1 MDFETEE
8 QQVEALKKWWKE
20 NARTIIA
27 GAIIGISVISGWRYY
42 VDYQKKHEEYASV
55 LYENILQASTKAD
68 TLNQQ
73 QVDVNKLLAEYSDTP
88 YASLS
93 ALILA
98 RSQFISGDMIN
109 AQQNL
114 DWVMKNSK
122 QTELQHLAR
131 IRMMRLLS
139 TTKQY
144 EAALK
149 LADIDYPESFSA
161 IYEELK
167 GDLYVLMKKFNEA
180 RLAYDKAILASAQQV
195 SKWLQLKRDDLG
207 EFQLKEPSA

>member
-20 NARTIIA
+20 NARNIIA
-27 GAIIGISVISGWRYY
+27 GVVIGISAISGWRYY
-42 VDYQKKHEEYASV
+42 VDYQKNHEEYASA
-55 LYENILQASTKAD
+55 LFENILQASTKAD

-73 QVDVNKLLAEYSDTP
+73 QLDVNKLLAEYSDTP

-98 RSQFISGDMIN
+98 RSQFISGDIIN

-131 IRMMRLLS
+131 IRMMRLLF
-139 TTKQY
+139 TKQQY

-161 IYEELK
+161 LYEELK
-167 GDLYVLMKKFNEA
+167 GDLYVSMKKPNEA
-180 RLAYDKAILASAQQV
+180 RLAYDKAIFSSKQQV
-195 SKWLQLKRDDLG
+195 NKWLQLKRDDLG
-207 EFQLKEPSA
+207 ESQLKEPSA

>member
-20 NARTIIA
+20 NAKTIIV
-27 GAIIGISVISGWRYY
+27 GAIIGISVIGGWRYY
-42 VDYQKKHEEYASV
+42 VDYQKNHEEYASL
-55 LYENILQASTKAD
+55 LYENILQASTKPD
-68 TLNQQ
+68 TLSQQ

-98 RSQFISGDMIN
+98 RSQFTGGDVVN

-114 DWVMKNSK
+114 DWVIKNSK
-122 QTELQHLAR
+122 QSELQHLAR

-139 TTKQY
+139 STQQY
-144 EAALK
+144 DAALK
-149 LADIDYPESFSA
+149 LADIDYPESFTV

-167 GDLYVLMKKFNEA
+167 GDVYVLMNKFDEA
-180 RLAYDKAILASAQQV
+180 RSAYDKAIFASAEQV
-195 SKWLQLKRDDLG
+195 SQWLQLKRDDLG
-207 EFQLKEPSA
+207 EFQLKEPSV

>member
-42 VDYQKKHEEYASV
+42 VDYQKNHEEYASV
-55 LYENILQASTKAD
+55 LYETILQASTKAD
-68 TLNQQ
+68 TLSQQ

-88 YASLS
+88 YAALS

-98 RSQFISGDMIN
+98 RSQYISGDITN

-131 IRMMRLLS
+131 LRMMRLLS
-139 TTKQY
+139 TTQQY

-149 LADIDYPESFSA
+149 LADIDYPESFSSL
-161 IYEELK
+161 YEELK
-167 GDLYVLMKKFNEA
+167 GDLYVLMNKVNEA

-195 SKWLQLKRDDLG
+195 SKSLQLKRDDLG
-207 EFQLKEPSA
+207 AFQLKEPST